1 MAPARL
7 TPVPLV
13 RRLFGVKTTYTVR
26 ELQRDTAGVVRSAES
41 GALVTVTRHERPVVH
56 LISDE
61 RIGALLETL
70 ELAGNPE
77 FVQAVAKLKAGGARG
92 QASAGCIRWPC
103 W

>member
-1 MAPARL
+1 MTL
-7 TPVPLV
+7 VPGG
-13 RRLFGVKTTYTVR
+13 RQLFRVKKTYTVR

-61 RIGALLETL
+61 RLGALLETL

-77 FVQAVAKLKAGGARG
+77 FTRAVAKLQAGRLKFRA
-92 QASAGCIRWPC
+92 ASTL
-103 W
+103 

>member
-1 MAPARL
+1 M
-7 TPVPLV
+7 
-13 RRLFGVKTTYTVR
+13 KKTYTVR

-61 RIGALLETL
+61 RLGALLETL

-77 FVQAVAKLKAGGARG
+77 FTQAVAKLQSGRLKFRS
-92 QASAGCIRWPC
+92 ASTL
-103 W
+103 

>member
-61 RIGALLETL
+61 RLGALLETL

-77 FVQAVAKLKAGGARG
+77 FVQAVAKLKAGR
-92 QASAGCIRWPC
+92 QKFRPASTL
-103 W
+103 